1 MIKFYKF
8 HGTGNDFIMLD
19 GRELKTAPNADEI
32 RHLCHRQMGIGAD
45 GLIIIKPVEG
55 YDFEMTYF
63 NADGSLATMCG
74 NGARC
79 AVAFGFISGM
89 SGPDVTF
96 RAGDGGHTGKLQSLT
111 DFKWMVEISMGDISI
126 PEITGVSTE
135 IHTGTPHLVI
145 ITQDPDS
152 VNVPVEGR
160 RIRYSEA
167 YRINGINVNFL
178 SIRDN
183 RLKVRTYEKGVE
195 DETLSCGTGVT
206 ACAAV
211 AALKTGINNWFVE
224 TRGGAIEVKLKK
236 NKNFFENVRL
246 KGPAAMVFS
255 GELTGWIHG

>member
-19 GRELKTAPNADEI
+19 GRELLTFPTPDEI
-32 RHLCHRQMGIGAD
+32 RQLCHRQMGIGAD
-45 GLIIIKPVEG
+45 GLIIVKPVEG
-55 YDFEMTYF
+55 FDFEMIYF

-79 AVAFGFISGM
+79 AVAFSFISGM
-89 SGPDVTF
+89 SGSDVTF
-96 RAGDGGHTGKLQSLT
+96 KAGDGGHSGTLQPLT
-111 DFKWMVEISMGDISI
+111 DYNWMVEISMGNISI
-126 PEITGVSTE
+126 PDNTGESTE

-145 ITQDPDS
+145 ITRDPDS

-167 YRINGINVNFL
+167 YQIKGINVNFL
-178 SIRDN
+178 SIQNN

-211 AALKTGINNWFVE
+211 AAMKTGKNNWIVE
-224 TRGGAIEVKLKK
+224 TLGGILEVRLKK
-236 NKNFFENVRL
+236 NENVFENVRL

-255 GELTGWIHG
+255 GELTGWIPG